1 MRVLKDVISGRSFP
15 HIVQCVET
23 TAQTFDLSVKV
34 KTTAPKRATAV
45 ASTTASVLDAAS
57 PACKNLT
64 LSCYGRHLA
73 VVSVL
78 D

>member
-1 MRVLKDVISGRSFP
+1 VRVLTDVISGRSFP
-15 HIVQCVET
+15 HIVHVET